1 MSYYHNHHYPRPN
14 YPNQKFHEM
23 DFNHDGVV
31 TRGEAAEYLLE
42 QNRRYGTDYN
52 SHDLNR
58 FFHNSDY
65 NRDGYVNYGEYAHAS
80 RNPFF

>member
-1 MSYYHNHHYPRPN
+1 MSYGYNYYYPRPN
-14 YPNQKFHEM
+14 YTNNKFREM
-23 DFNHDGVV
+23 DLNGDGII

-42 QNRRYGTDYN
+42 QNRRYGSDFN

-58 FFHNSDY
+58 FFYNADY
-65 NRDGYVNYGEYAHAS
+65 NRDGYVNYAEYARAS